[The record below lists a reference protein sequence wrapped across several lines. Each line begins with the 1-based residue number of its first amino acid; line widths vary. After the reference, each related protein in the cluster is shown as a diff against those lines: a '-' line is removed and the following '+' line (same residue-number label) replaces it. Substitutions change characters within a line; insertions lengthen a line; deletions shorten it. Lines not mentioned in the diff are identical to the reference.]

1 MDAIIIILTL
11 LSVILLV
18 YMLIKKNDI
27 KISLYTLGIVLMYI
41 GLIIGNKI
49 KVTVPTTHWLIPI
62 QAMIDQFTVSLA
74 GPGFII
80 LLLAGYSAYMSHI
93 GANDVT
99 VRALTKPLK
108 EIKSVYIL
116 VPFVFLLGNLMSL
129 VVPSASNLAIILLAT
144 LYPVLRTAK
153 MSRPTAAAVI
163 ATTAT
168 IIPTPLGSDN
178 VAIASALH
186 LSTTDYVFRYHA
198 IVSIPTLL
206 LIAAIHYFWQKHE
219 DKVAPD
225 NISYEDEL
233 KLSSDKHDTDVNAHS
248 EDSGLYQF
256 LYGLLPM
263 MPIVLLVISFFVSL
277 TKHNQNGM
285 TVPIVTMISFIIA
298 IIVELYHSGKVKSTL
313 GDTNIFFN
321 GMGSALGI
329 VALLVAAQTFVA
341 GLNSIGVMKMLQTA
355 MMHVNGSGVILPL
368 LLVLFTVVIVL
379 LSGSGV
385 ALVFAMVPL
394 LVPLSKSVG
403 IQPEALSVPLQLTGN
418 LMRAVSPVAA
428 VVLIVAGTTK
438 LEPISIVKRT
448 AVPMVGGLI
457 IATIL
462 CLVLL

>member
-144 LYPVLRTAK
+144 LYPVLRAAK

-298 IIVELYHSGKVKSTL
+298 IIVELCHSGKVKSTL

-403 IQPEALSVPLQLTGN
+403 IQPEALSVPLQLAGN